1 MSDFTPLIFAMVV
14 ALPTILFFNGAKVQ
28 IKDCSAQVKQAEC
41 TKDKSM
47 WRNIMGVV
55 FLYFVVLAF
64 LAFITPK
71 KS

>member
-1 MSDFTPLIFAMVV
+1 MSDFTPLIFAMFV

-28 IKDCSAQVKQAEC
+28 MKDCSTKVKQAEC

-47 WRNIMGVV
+47 WRNIMGGV
-55 FLYFVVLAF
+55 FFYFVVLAF
-64 LAFITPK
+64 IAFITPK